1 MKSFSKWT
9 ILEVDEEFQ
18 VEQQKSSNPLQ
29 AWLDHDEALSQ
40 TEAETLL
47 ELQSNLIDHVYDWN
61 EHELQFKFIA
71 QLLLL
76 VKFDQKEYQSF
87 LERIISAPYKNDT
100 ISGDVDFI
108 VAQGRRAPQKPHFFL
123 HEHKKDVNF
132 SGDPL
137 GQLLI
142 AMIAAQIL
150 NDDQYPVY
158 GAYVVGRAW
167 HFVVLEGKQYAVSL
181 AYDATKDE
189 IRDIF
194 CILKNVKEI
203 IDERVRKND

>member
-9 ILEVDEEFQ
+9 ILEVDDEFQ
-18 VEQQKSSNPLQ
+18 VEQQKSSQLLQ
-29 AWLDHDEALSQ
+29 DWLDHEETISQ
-40 TEAETLL
+40 GEVETLL
-47 ELQSNLIDHVYDWN
+47 ELQSNLIEHVYNWN
-61 EHELQFKFIA
+61 EYELQFKFIA

-87 LERIISAPYKNDT
+87 MERVISAPYKDNT
-100 ISGDVDFI
+100 ISGDIDFM
-108 VAQGRRAPQKPHFFL
+108 VARGRRAPRIPYFFL
-123 HEHKKDVNF
+123 HEHKKDVNS

-137 GQLLI
+137 GQLMI

-150 NDDQYPVY
+150 NGDQHPVY

-167 HFVVLEGKQYAVSL
+167 HFVILEDKQYAVSL

-189 IRDIF
+189 IKNIF
-194 CILKNVKEI
+194 CILKRVKEI
-203 IDERVRKND
+203 INERVRQND